1 MMITIRA
8 LKTGRF
14 NNDNSGIIKFLLWCE
29 HNGRAAS
36 VQRFGFSLHTTRPLI
51 TNKIPPIEQ
60 TNFGPKKYFHTYE
73 LARVR
78 TSNFDLSLNAL
89 PWFMMSRRRDN
100 GKMSSRGKSPEGEN
114 KYRGGTSDATTS
126 SSIIVSSIMM
136 SCDDFL
142 DAPSHLYMRLCPS
155 VRRSVRMSRV
165 IFEGE
170 KNAH

>member
-14 NNDNSGIIKFLLWCE
+14 NNDNSGIIKFLFWCE

-100 GKMSSRGKSPEGEN
+100 GEMSSRGKSPVGEN

-136 SCDDFL
+136 SFYL
-142 DAPSHLYMRLCPS
+142 KNGHS
-155 VRRSVRMSRV
+155 RRSKITRD
-165 IFEGE
+165 IQTEGRTDGRTRPLIE
-170 KNAH
+170 MRSHI